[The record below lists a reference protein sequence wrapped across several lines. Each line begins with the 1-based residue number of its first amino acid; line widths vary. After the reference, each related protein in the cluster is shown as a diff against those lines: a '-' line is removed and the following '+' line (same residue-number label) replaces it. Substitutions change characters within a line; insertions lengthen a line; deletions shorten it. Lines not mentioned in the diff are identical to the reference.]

1 MNGALPARDSVNF
14 IPVLGH
20 VRGERMKLSDRLRNT
35 VRVEPML
42 VRPDQAA
49 LILGSI
55 ELLDELTAAGWL
67 EPVVNR
73 KRLKL
78 FSVADLQGC
87 VARLQ
92 AGESLPDDAELLS
105 PDHP

>member
-1 MNGALPARDSVNF
+1 
-14 IPVLGH
+14 
-20 VRGERMKLSDRLRNT
+20 MKLSDMLRNT

-55 ELLDELTAAGWL
+55 ELLDDLTAAGWL

-92 AGESLPDDAELLS
+92 AGESLPDDAGLIS
-105 PDHP
+105 TGHP